1 MIIARVNDYEIEEKE
16 FRTELNRLLKEL
28 NRSEANTE
36 MKEKALDNLIIG
48 ALILQE
54 ARLQNIQIS
63 EDEVQQEMI
72 NFQMKF
78 GTSEEYEA
86 VLSWSG
92 LTHEQMLQKIHDK
105 LLVRQYLEGCVTY
118 NFEVDEQYLQD
129 FYEHHINLFKTELMI
144 RVSHIL
150 TTSKQGLA
158 ASRELRSKIKTPDDF
173 HQAAQKCSEC
183 PSCCQAGDL
192 GYIVKGKMVKEFD
205 EVAFQLKVDEI
216 SQPVKT
222 KHGYHIIMVTDI
234 KEPGTLSFDEVK
246 EPLKKRLIQIEY
258 ELEVDKH
265 LQDLRDKADI
275 YINEEFFESKKKK
288 GAL

>member
-150 TTSKQGLA
+150 TT
-158 ASRELRSKIKTPDDF
+158 
-173 HQAAQKCSEC
+173 
-183 PSCCQAGDL
+183 
-192 GYIVKGKMVKEFD
+192 
-205 EVAFQLKVDEI
+205 
-216 SQPVKT
+216 
-222 KHGYHIIMVTDI
+222 
-234 KEPGTLSFDEVK
+234 
-246 EPLKKRLIQIEY
+246 
-258 ELEVDKH
+258 
-265 LQDLRDKADI
+265 
-275 YINEEFFESKKKK
+275 
-288 GAL
+288 